1 MAESTVTQ
9 ATARAS
15 RKQRVMRSA
24 WRGPRSLRH
33 PAFRRV
39 WFATLL
45 SFSARFVEMTVT
57 AWVLVERTDSPLAV
71 TLAGFFRYLPFLLV
85 GPFVGAVA
93 DRFPRI
99 RIVRVAEAGAALSAS
114 VIATLAFADWLQV
127 WHVYLFVLATGTLW
141 TAAMPARRAYMIGVV
156 GRRDMTP
163 ALALDMLGWT
173 VSNIVASNVT
183 GNILRVLDPAWL
195 YLWLVS
201 SSGLSL
207 LLLRDLPVL
216 WRPQQGAQGE
226 PVLRSIAEGFRY
238 VGRRRVLVG
247 AVAVVAVT
255 NFTGF
260 IFELMTPVF
269 AEDVLHTS
277 SGGLGLLIS
286 APSFGALVVGV
297 GLALMGAKLSRP
309 GLGLL
314 IAGTAQHLLTIVWSY
329 ATWFPASLAILVVTG
344 LFTFTFGTMNSN
356 TFLAATPDNM
366 RGRVQGVQIFV
377 IGAFPLS
384 GLAVGVLANAIGPQE
399 AVRWMAVAGTA
410 AMALIWALLPDL
422 RRPIREEP

>member
-1 MAESTVTQ
+1 
-9 ATARAS
+9 
-15 RKQRVMRSA
+15 
-24 WRGPRSLRH
+24 
-33 PAFRRV
+33 
-39 WFATLL
+39 
-45 SFSARFVEMTVT
+45 
-57 AWVLVERTDSPLAV
+57 
-71 TLAGFFRYLPFLLV
+71 
-85 GPFVGAVA
+85 
-93 DRFPRI
+93 
-99 RIVRVAEAGAALSAS
+99 
-114 VIATLAFADWLQV
+114 
-127 WHVYLFVLATGTLW
+127 
-141 TAAMPARRAYMIGVV
+141 
-156 GRRDMTP
+156 
-163 ALALDMLGWT
+163 
-173 VSNIVASNVT
+173 
-183 GNILRVLDPAWL
+183 
-195 YLWLVS
+195 
-201 SSGLSL
+201 
-207 LLLRDLPVL
+207 
-216 WRPQQGAQGE
+216 
-226 PVLRSIAEGFRY
+226 
-238 VGRRRVLVG
+238 VLVG